1 MEMHKHHSQSK
12 RWVAGRKM
20 LIVGSTLAGQG
31 LVVQREKKDLARQ
44 VHGVM
49 ALMPVKFVFGRTK
62 DFEPA
67 E

>member
-20 LIVGSTLAGQG
+20 LIVRSTLAGQG
-31 LVVQREKKDLARQ
+31 LVVQGGKKDLARQ
-44 VHGVM
+44 VYGVM
-49 ALMPVKFVFGRTK
+49 ALMPVKFGFGWTK